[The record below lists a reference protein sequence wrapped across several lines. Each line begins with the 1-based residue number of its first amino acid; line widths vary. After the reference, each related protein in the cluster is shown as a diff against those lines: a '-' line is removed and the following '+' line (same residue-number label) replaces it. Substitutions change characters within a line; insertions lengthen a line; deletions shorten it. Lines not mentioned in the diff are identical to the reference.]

1 MRKVAAIFLLFLAS
15 VGATSA
21 QIQLAPPSLTDA
33 VKAQV
38 GGAAS
43 PNPPAASGQE
53 QPVQAAPADA
63 PKQAP
68 PDFGIVNR
76 VTGLDA
82 GPALEGW
89 AAKLNEI
96 EPLLTNGSVSF
107 GGLRRARG
115 DIEAVRSGIDEFMA
129 VLAPKVTEAKAQVDN
144 LGPVPQGGE
153 PEPVAAQRAEL
164 QRIYGS
170 LSATRNIAES
180 TRLRATQLAGTIQ
193 DLRRRKF
200 AERLFERVPET
211 LSIDTWTQAP
221 GQFEFALTKAWQM
234 ITGWWI
240 HLDRHADAIQ
250 LLVLALIIAGV
261 TSFVAIRGMRHFRE
275 WDGPEHPPYWRRSTS
290 AAWVMLL
297 RLLPV
302 AATSSFLYFSF
313 RYQGLLP
320 DDINRFAYSAMRSL
334 LIVTSV
340 YSLIT
345 TVLAPRRPEWRLVAM
360 DSRAAHW
367 IRGLVVALAA
377 IYALTLL
384 MDTIR
389 FRTNAPFTLTI
400 VQGFVSSVLIA
411 CLVIAILRTPRN
423 ASEADDAPDVAWLR
437 RLRYPLWGV
446 AIVILITAVS
456 GYIGLARFIS
466 AQLIVTG
473 TILSLLYLLTLWA
486 DAVGGGMASED
497 APLGKWLKER
507 AGLDQRRREQ
517 LSLPV
522 VLVLKAIAFLVT
534 GPLILLQWGFDW
546 KDVAQTGE
554 SLFFGF
560 RIGDMQ
566 ISLAAILA
574 AVVVFSAGYFLAR
587 FFQGWLDRR
596 VLETAGISG
605 GARHSIST
613 VVGYAGII
621 LAGLVAISYAGL
633 DLSNI
638 ALVAGALSV
647 GIGLGLQGVVNNFVS
662 GMILLVERPIKVGD
676 WVVVGGEE
684 GIVKKISVRATELET
699 FDRANVLIPNAAFM
713 TEKVKNWTLHN
724 YSGRIAIPVGVHYHS
739 DPRKVHDTLLAVA
752 KANPNV
758 MTNPAPFVYFGNFA
772 ADVMEFTLYAYTYDI
787 TKSLGLRTELRI
799 AVLEAF
805 DRAGIDMLHRPADRN
820 GSGAEPVQG
829 AKSWPT
835 LPKLNETRQSLAD
848 QGSEPDVVEE
858 PTRNASGAS

>member
-1 MRKVAAIFLLFLAS
+1 MRKLAVIFLLFLAS
-15 VGATSA
+15 VGAASA
-21 QIQLAPPSLTDA
+21 QIQLAPPSLTNA

-38 GGAAS
+38 GGDTS
-43 PNPPAASGQE
+43 PNPPAASGPE
-53 QPVQAAPADA
+53 QPAQAAPADA

-89 AAKLNEI
+89 ATKLNEI

-115 DIEAVRSGIDEFMA
+115 DVEAVRSGIDEFMA

-144 LGPVPQGGE
+144 LGAVPQGGE

-180 TRLRATQLAGTIQ
+180 TKLRATQLAGTIQ

-211 LSIDTWTQAP
+211 LSFDTWTQAP

-250 LLVLALIIAGV
+250 LLALALIIAGV
-261 TSFVAIRGMRHFRE
+261 TSFIAIRGMRHFRE
-275 WDGPEHPPYWRRSTS
+275 WHDPEPPPYWRRSTS

-313 RYQGLLP
+313 HYQGLLS

-411 CLVIAILRTPRN
+411 CFVIAILRTPRN

-446 AIVILITAVS
+446 AILILVTAVS

-473 TILSLLYLLTLWA
+473 TILSLLYCCAL
-486 DAVGGGMASED
+486 GGCGGRRHGQRGRPARQMA
-497 APLGKWLKER
+497 ER
-507 AGLDQRRREQ
+507 AGWPRSAPPRTIVAACGAGAQRPSHAGHRSLDPAAMGLSTGRTLRDWRKPVLRLPDRQHADLARGDPGRGRRLQRRLFRGALLPGLARPARAGDRRDLGRRTALDQHRGRLCRHHSRRSWSRYPMPG
-517 LSLPV
+517 STCPTSRWWPARCPSV
-522 VLVLKAIAFLVT
+522 SVSACKGSST
-534 GPLILLQWGFDW
+534 
-546 KDVAQTGE
+546 
-554 SLFFGF
+554 
-560 RIGDMQ
+560 
-566 ISLAAILA
+566 IS
-574 AVVVFSAGYFLAR
+574 S
-587 FFQGWLDRR
+587 
-596 VLETAGISG
+596 
-605 GARHSIST
+605 
-613 VVGYAGII
+613 
-621 LAGLVAISYAGL
+621 
-633 DLSNI
+633 
-638 ALVAGALSV
+638 
-647 GIGLGLQGVVNNFVS
+647 
-662 GMILLVERPIKVGD
+662 
-676 WVVVGGEE
+676 
-684 GIVKKISVRATELET
+684 
-699 FDRANVLIPNAAFM
+699 
-713 TEKVKNWTLHN
+713 
-724 YSGRIAIPVGVHYHS
+724 
-739 DPRKVHDTLLAVA
+739 
-752 KANPNV
+752 
-758 MTNPAPFVYFGNFA
+758 PA
-772 ADVMEFTLYAYTYDI
+772 
-787 TKSLGLRTELRI
+787 
-799 AVLEAF
+799 
-805 DRAGIDMLHRPADRN
+805 
-820 GSGAEPVQG
+820 
-829 AKSWPT
+829 
-835 LPKLNETRQSLAD
+835 
-848 QGSEPDVVEE
+848 
-858 PTRNASGAS
+858 